1 MNPGIIRPP
10 TQIATPPQG
19 LLGRPAVVP
28 MPLGFVHPE
37 AQDWAIRA
45 TVNGGIVSST
55 VLTAVSDFCRAI
67 DAAGI
72 RDRFLR
78 LNLFCGGNLSGA
90 LVPLYRAA
98 STAANPIGNAT
109 DVNVNFVSGDY
120 AETGASAGLK
130 GNGSNKYLQTG
141 FIPSQNVISTNA
153 HSAVYIATPHTVG
166 FNYPNIL
173 SAHQGSIAWE
183 IFTQTTSANTPCYF
197 DTASGVVNTAST
209 NVSGLVVGSVI
220 NQQDMR
226 IFLNGKQDGATTT
239 ATGSQGAMPGIQ
251 MYVFGSNLNGS
262 FSNAHNGRASA
273 YSLGYGMTP
282 AQVLEYHTALA
293 AFRLALGRS

>member
-1 MNPGIIRPP
+1 
-10 TQIATPPQG
+10 
-19 LLGRPAVVP
+19 
-28 MPLGFVHPE
+28 MPLGAVPPE
-37 AQDWAIRA
+37 AHGWAFRA
-45 TVNGGIVSST
+45 TANGGVVSSN
-55 VLTAVSDFCRAI
+55 VLVAVSDFCRAI

-98 STAANPIGNAT
+98 STAANPIGSAT

-120 AETGASAGLK
+120 AETGTSGGLK
-130 GNGSNKYLQTG
+130 GNGSTKYLQTG

-153 HSAVYIATPHTVG
+153 HSAVYIATPHTVS
-166 FNYPNIL
+166 FSYPNIL
-173 SAHQGSIAWE
+173 SAHQGSLAWE

-197 DTASGVVNTAST
+197 DTVSGLVNTAST
-209 NVSGLVVGSVI
+209 NVSGLVVGSVV

-226 IFLNGKQDGATTT
+226 IFVNGKQDGATTT
-239 ATGSQGAMPGIQ
+239 ATGQQSAMPGIQ
-251 MYVFGSNLNGS
+251 MYVFGSNLNGNVS
-262 FSNAHNGRASA
+262 GIHNGRASA

-282 AQVLEYHTALA
+282 PQVLEYHTALA
-293 AFRLALGRS
+293 AFRLALGRA